1 MSCPPARLPSRAPPG
16 SNAGAAMSMYAN
28 PLSNTGTPNFDSS
41 NNPSARSL
49 GYRSRR
55 MPSTTKFVDVP
66 ISVHVPP
73 KIELNDS
80 GMNNC
85 ADEILHFRDHFCTI
99 GIMIA
104 TTGVLFKNA
113 LTTAI
118 GTINRSC
125 ASAALFGVPKA
136 LLM

>member
-1 MSCPPARLPSRAPPG
+1 
-16 SNAGAAMSMYAN
+16 MYAN
-28 PLSNTGTPNFDSS
+28 PLNNTGTPYFDSS
-41 NNPSARSL
+41 NSPIARSF

-55 MPSTTKFVDVP
+55 IPSTTKFVDVP
-66 ISVHVPP
+66 MSVHVPP
-73 KIELNDS
+73 KIELNDN

-85 ADEILHFRDHFCTI
+85 ADEILHFLLHFCTM

-118 GTINRSC
+118 GTINRIC
-125 ASAALFGVPKA
+125 ASAALLGVPNA